1 MGRLFGT
8 DGIRGIANDGLG
20 CELALKVGRAAAAV
34 LSGSGRRRPVFVV
47 GMDPR
52 LSSDML
58 MMSLTAGLCSTG
70 ADVLLLG
77 TVPTPAVA
85 FLVGKYKADAGVM
98 ISASH
103 NSYEYNG
110 IKIFGGAGYKLADE
124 LEERIEAIVQDSLYT
139 PKLASEHDIGKVEH
153 MTGAVKDY
161 VDHLKS
167 TVPFNLEGLKVAVDC
182 ANGSASATAQKLFS
196 ELGAECH
203 LLFCEPD
210 GININDACGSTH
222 TEALARY
229 VVDNGLDAGV
239 AFDGDAD
246 RCLCVDEN
254 GELVDGDMI
263 MAICALDMKKRGKLS
278 RNTVV
283 GTVMTNLG
291 FIKFCEANGIRFN
304 TTKVGDRYVLEE
316 MLLEEYDFGG
326 EQSGHVV
333 FRDFATTGDGQLT
346 AVQLLSLMRRE
357 GKKLSELK
365 QVMHRYPQCMVN
377 VPVSPEGKVN
387 FFTDPVI
394 KDAVA
399 KAKKLLNE
407 NDGRIVVRPSGTEPL
422 IRVMTEGLDQ
432 ALIERVAKD
441 TAAVV
446 NERLQS

>member
-20 CELALKVGRAAAAV
+20 CELALKIGRAAAAV
-34 LSGSGRRRPVFVV
+34 LSGSGRRRTVFAV

-110 IKIFGGAGYKLADE
+110 IKIFGGTGYKLADE
-124 LEERIEAIVQDSLYT
+124 LEERIEAIVLDGLYP
-139 PKLASEHDIGKVEH
+139 PKLAAEYDIGKVEH

-182 ANGSASATAQKLFS
+182 ANGSDSATARKLFS

-210 GININDACGSTH
+210 GLNINGACGSTH

-304 TTKVGDRYVLEE
+304 ATKVGDRYVLEE

-326 EQSGHVV
+326 EQSGHIV

-365 QVMHRYPQCMVN
+365 QVMHRYPQCMIN
-377 VPVSPEGKVN
+377 VPVTPEGKLN
-387 FFTDPVI
+387 FFTDPAV
-394 KDAVA
+394 KDAVG

-446 NERLQS
+446 NERLNS

>member
-1 MGRLFGT
+1 
-8 DGIRGIANDGLG
+8 
-20 CELALKVGRAAAAV
+20 
-34 LSGSGRRRPVFVV
+34 
-47 GMDPR
+47 
-52 LSSDML
+52 
-58 MMSLTAGLCSTG
+58 
-70 ADVLLLG
+70 
-77 TVPTPAVA
+77 
-85 FLVGKYKADAGVM
+85 
-98 ISASH
+98 
-103 NSYEYNG
+103 
-110 IKIFGGAGYKLADE
+110 
-124 LEERIEAIVQDSLYT
+124 
-139 PKLASEHDIGKVEH
+139 
-153 MTGAVKDY
+153 
-161 VDHLKS
+161 
-167 TVPFNLEGLKVAVDC
+167 VAVDC